1 MRGSRLPSR
10 GSKRGPDSP
19 GRWRG
24 RRPIIR
30 TAGAPIR
37 HVLLVVN
44 PAARRAGREQKT
56 AVEAFDRRGIH
67 CDVVVTAAPGDAARA
82 VTERGELYHAIFAL
96 GGDGTTMEIL
106 GALGENG
113 PPLGILPGGTGNLM
127 ARALRIPRRIPK
139 AVQRLLEGEEARID
153 LGRLDDGR
161 RFALVAGVGVA
172 AAMVAETSATLKRR
186 LGLLAYVLV
195 GARALLR
202 FRVFTA
208 RITVDGVAHEQPAST
223 LLVANFGTVLGK
235 LVTLGDGIRYDDG
248 VLNVCAF
255 NPRGIRDA
263 VRVSRKLLRR
273 DFSADRCMWYAS
285 GQRIEVQT
293 EPPLPLQA
301 DGEQLG
307 QSPFAV
313 TVEPLRGR
321 ILVPPPRRRLSRG
334 ARHATPTPDTQ
345 TGGSDG

>member
-1 MRGSRLPSR
+1 
-10 GSKRGPDSP
+10 
-19 GRWRG
+19 
-24 RRPIIR
+24 
-30 TAGAPIR
+30 
-37 HVLLVVN
+37 VLLVVN
-44 PAARRAGREQKT
+44 PAARRGGRAQQT
-56 AVEAFDRRGIH
+56 AVDAFDRRGIH

-96 GGDGTTMEIL
+96 GGDGTAMEIL
-106 GALGENG
+106 GALGDSG

-127 ARALRIPRRIPK
+127 ARALRIPRRVPK

-172 AAMVAETSATLKRR
+172 ATMVAETSATLKRR
-186 LGLLAYVLV
+186 LGLLAYVLI

-202 FRVFTA
+202 FRAFTA
-208 RITVDGVAHEQPAST
+208 QITVDGVVHEQRASSV
-223 LLVANFGTVLGK
+223 LVANFGAVLGN

-255 NPRGIRDA
+255 NPSGLRDA
-263 VRVSRKLLRR
+263 IRISRKILRR

-285 GQRIEVQT
+285 GRRIEIQT

-307 QSPFAV
+307 LSPFAV
-313 TVEPLRGR
+313 TVESLRGR
-321 ILVPPPRRRLSRG
+321 ILVPRGRRGSNRG
-334 ARHATPTPDTQ
+334 APHATPPTLDTE
-345 TGGSDG
+345 TGGTDG

>member
-1 MRGSRLPSR
+1 
-10 GSKRGPDSP
+10 
-19 GRWRG
+19 
-24 RRPIIR
+24 
-30 TAGAPIR
+30 
-37 HVLLVVN
+37 VVN
-44 PAARRAGREQKT
+44 PASRRGGRAQNA
-56 AVEAFDRRGIH
+56 AVDAFDRRGLH
-67 CDVVVTAAPGDAARA
+67 CDVVVSNAPGDAAQA
-82 VTERGELYHAIFAL
+82 VIERGALYDAIFAL
-96 GGDGTTMEIL
+96 GGDGTAMEIL
-106 GALGENG
+106 GALGDSG

-127 ARALRIPRRIPK
+127 ARALRIPRRVPK

-172 AAMVAETSATLKRR
+172 ATMVAETSATLKRR
-186 LGLLAYVLV
+186 LGLLAYVLI

-208 RITVDGVAHEQPAST
+208 QITVDGVAHEQLASS
-223 LLVANFGTVLGK
+223 LLIANFGAVLGN

-255 NPRGIRDA
+255 NPRGLRDA
-263 VRVSRKLLRR
+263 IRISRKLLRR

-285 GQRIEVQT
+285 GRRIEVQT
-293 EPPLPLQA
+293 QPPLPVQA

-313 TVEPLRGR
+313 TVESLRGR
-321 ILVPPPRRRLSRG
+321 ILVPRARRRFRRG
-334 ARHATPTPDTQ
+334 ARHATPTRLDTE
-345 TGGSDG
+345 TGGSNG